1 MNMNTLTEA
10 QLKMIEE
17 NRKIAQRKKRKR
29 QEMEQQKKFI
39 EESMA
44 IMDEIDADN
53 EEPKTITVD

>member
-17 NRKIAQRKKRKR
+17 NRKIAQSKKRKR